1 MMYMDNNNY
10 NKNLKQFARNHR
22 KDGTKAEIK
31 LWCEVLRSKQM
42 MGYPFLRQRPIANYI
57 ADFFSK
63 DLNLVIEVDGLTHS
77 WEENEQK
84 DISREEVL
92 KKLGYKMLRF
102 DDNEVM
108 NDMYNVRRTI
118 ESFIVEFEK
127 SHPPTPPSKGEA
139 GSSKI

>member
-63 DLNLVIEVDGLTHS
+63 DLNLVIEGWIDPFVGRKRTKRYFPRRS
-77 WEENEQK
+77 SQK
-84 DISREEVL
+84 IRL
-92 KKLGYKMLRF
+92 
-102 DDNEVM
+102 
-108 NDMYNVRRTI
+108 
-118 ESFIVEFEK
+118 
-127 SHPPTPPSKGEA
+127 
-139 GSSKI
+139 